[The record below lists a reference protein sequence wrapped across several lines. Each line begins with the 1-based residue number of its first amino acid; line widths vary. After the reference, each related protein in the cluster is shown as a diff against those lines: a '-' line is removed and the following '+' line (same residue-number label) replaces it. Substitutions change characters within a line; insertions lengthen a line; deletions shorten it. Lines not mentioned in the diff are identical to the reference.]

1 MLEDDPRFGEH
12 KVRPRFSLIG
22 WIAGHIRVLLAV
34 AGVFAALSALYLFYT
49 VNHSL
54 LGGLG
59 GQPGGLDG
67 CVVSANGNPVPA
79 TVWVDNISRP
89 TTADGCFFFA
99 RLSPGS
105 YQLRIETAGKQ
116 VWSQTVDIQSGQ
128 AVGVQNISVN
138 P

>member
-12 KVRPRFSLIG
+12 NVRPRFSLIG

-34 AGVFAALSALYLFYT
+34 AGVFAALSILFLFYA
-49 VNHSL
+49 VNHSR
-54 LGGLG
+54 LG

-67 CVVSANGNPVPA
+67 CVVSAKGNPVPS

-99 RLSPGS
+99 SLSPGS
-105 YQLRIETAGKQ
+105 HQLRIEMAGKQ
-116 VWSQTVDIQSGQ
+116 VWTQTVDIQSGK
-128 AVGVQNISVN
+128 AVGLQNISVH

>member
-12 KVRPRFSLIG
+12 RVRPRFSLTG
-22 WIAGHIRVLLAV
+22 WIAGHIGVLLVV
-34 AGVFAALSALYLFYT
+34 AGVFAALSILFLFST

-54 LGGLG
+54 LGG

-67 CVVSANGNPVPA
+67 CVVNANGNPVPS

-99 RLSPGS
+99 SLSPGS
-105 YQLRIETAGKQ
+105 HQFRIETAGKQ
-116 VWSQTVDIQSGQ
+116 VRLQTVDIQSGQ
-128 AVGVQNISVN
+128 AVGLQNISVN